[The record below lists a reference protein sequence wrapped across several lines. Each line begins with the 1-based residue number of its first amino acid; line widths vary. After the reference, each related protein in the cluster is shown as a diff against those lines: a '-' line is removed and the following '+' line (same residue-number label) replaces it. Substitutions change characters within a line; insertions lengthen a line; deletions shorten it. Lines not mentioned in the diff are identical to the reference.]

1 MKQSKLDKINGAWDA
16 LAYQFPRWPTTYSK
30 CQTCNVHDARGG
42 SGCTLCAFNKL
53 KELVSE
59 EEAQEVLSNMRAL
72 NNTWFKLYEKYYD
85 HD

>member
-1 MKQSKLDKINGAWDA
+1 MAQTKLDKMNEAWDT
-16 LAYQFPRWPTTYSK
+16 LAHQFPRWPTTYSK
-30 CQTCNVHDARGG
+30 CRTCDVHDARGG
-42 SGCTLCAFNKL
+42 SGCTQCSFTKL
-53 KELVSE
+53 KELVGE